1 MVSGAKFVRARSCPL
16 GGKDEDSGKSGV
28 RVRELELGPAHGH
41 AHGQTKQGL
50 MCCLVSGAKL

>member
-1 MVSGAKFVRARSCPL
+1 MRARSCPL